1 MTIDL
6 LLQIIKEKIQFYSE
20 TDDRVKW
27 ILEGILEEYE
37 KRKLPDDNM
46 GVFDGWNT
54 VDIVHIFMK
63 MMTMHWL

>member
-46 GVFDGWNT
+46 GVFDG
-54 VDIVHIFMK
+54 
-63 MMTMHWL
+63 